1 VNTLRCTMK
10 MLRCT
15 MKMLRNTMNILM
27 LDHEHADAGP

>member
-15 MKMLRNTMNILM
+15 MKMLRNTMNMLM